1 MGMGALAML
10 LSETKSVNLNG
21 CCGGGNEANIDLNF
35 EVNIAAVLRQATASM
50 PESQRDAILAAAGI
64 TGDEGMG
71 EAPVVI
77 TPGSS
82 SDAAAAAAAAAGAD
96 GDQEDDAAAAA
107 AAAGQDGAN
116 EATDETE
123 SNSMTTT
130 ETNTETVTTTTETNT
145 EPTISDEV
153 DPADEEVSPTV
164 VGAEEL
170 EALFV
175 SA

>member
-71 EAPVVI
+71 EAPVTI

-82 SDAAAAAAAAAGAD
+82 SDAAAAAAAGAD

-107 AAAGQDGAN
+107 AAAAEQEGAAG
-116 EATDETE
+116 EAGSD
-123 SNSMTTT
+123 SMTTT
-130 ETNTETVTTTTETNT
+130 DGEMNTADGEMNT
-145 EPTISDEV
+145 
-153 DPADEEVSPTV
+153 ADGEESPTM
-164 VGAEEL
+164 AE
-170 EALFV
+170 A
-175 SA
+175 

>member
-71 EAPVVI
+71 EAPVTI

-82 SDAAAAAAAAAGAD
+82 SDAAAAAAAGAD

-107 AAAGQDGAN
+107 AAAAEQEGAAG
-116 EATDETE
+116 EAGSD
-123 SNSMTTT
+123 SMTTT
-130 ETNTETVTTTTETNT
+130 DGEMNT
-145 EPTISDEV
+145 
-153 DPADEEVSPTV
+153 ADGEESPTM
-164 VGAEEL
+164 AE
-170 EALFV
+170 A
-175 SA
+175 

>member
-10 LSETKSVNLNG
+10 FSETKSVNLNG

-82 SDAAAAAAAAAGAD
+82 SDAAAAAAAGAD

-107 AAAGQDGAN
+107 AAAAEQEGAAG
-116 EATDETE
+116 EAGSD
-123 SNSMTTT
+123 SMTTT
-130 ETNTETVTTTTETNT
+130 DGEMNTADGEMNT
-145 EPTISDEV
+145 
-153 DPADEEVSPTV
+153 ADGEESPTM
-164 VGAEEL
+164 AE
-170 EALFV
+170 A
-175 SA
+175 

>member
-10 LSETKSVNLNG
+10 LNETKSVNLNG

-71 EAPVVI
+71 EAPVTI

-82 SDAAAAAAAAAGAD
+82 SDAAAAAAAGAD

-107 AAAGQDGAN
+107 AAGQEGAAG
-116 EATDETE
+116 ETG
-123 SNSMTTT
+123 SDSMTTT
-130 ETNTETVTTTTETNT
+130 DGEMNT
-145 EPTISDEV
+145 
-153 DPADEEVSPTV
+153 ADGEESPTV

-170 EALFV
+170 EALLV

>member
-71 EAPVVI
+71 EAPVTI

-82 SDAAAAAAAAAGAD
+82 SDAAAAAAAGAD
-96 GDQEDDAAAAA
+96 GDQEDDSAAAAA
-107 AAAGQDGAN
+107 AAAEQEGAAG
-116 EATDETE
+116 EAGSD
-123 SNSMTTT
+123 SMTTT
-130 ETNTETVTTTTETNT
+130 DGEMNTADGEMNT
-145 EPTISDEV
+145 
-153 DPADEEVSPTV
+153 ADGEESPTM
-164 VGAEEL
+164 AE
-170 EALFV
+170 A
-175 SA
+175 

>member
-10 LSETKSVNLNG
+10 FSETKSVNLNG

-71 EAPVVI
+71 EAPVTI

-82 SDAAAAAAAAAGAD
+82 SDAAAAAAAGAD

-107 AAAGQDGAN
+107 AAAAEQEGAAG
-116 EATDETE
+116 EAGSD
-123 SNSMTTT
+123 SMTTT
-130 ETNTETVTTTTETNT
+130 DGEMNTADGEMNT
-145 EPTISDEV
+145 
-153 DPADEEVSPTV
+153 ADGEESPTM
-164 VGAEEL
+164 AE
-170 EALFV
+170 A
-175 SA
+175 